1 MEGIFTESKM
11 NLVDLVNKNHF
22 NKNVEKFP
30 DFKAGDTVAVSV
42 RITEGAKSRLQRFEG
57 VCIATKYSVTNTDGH
72 FRIRKISSG
81 YGVERVFPFHS
92 PNVEKIELI
101 KRGKVR
107 RAKHFYLR
115 ERTGKAARIETDYSA
130 AKK

>member
-1 MEGIFTESKM
+1 M
-11 NLVDLVNKNHF
+11 NLVDLVNKNYF

-30 DFKAGDTVAVSV
+30 QFKAGDTVSVSV
-42 RITEGAKSRLQRFEG
+42 RITEGNKTRIQKFEG
-57 VCIATKYSVTNTDGH
+57 TCIAMKGSRTNTDGH
-72 FRIRKISSG
+72 FRVRKLSNG

-92 PNVEKIELI
+92 PNVEAIELV

-115 ERTGKAARIETDYSA
+115 ERTGKAAKITTDYSS
-130 AKK
+130 KK

>member
-1 MEGIFTESKM
+1 M

-30 DFKAGDTVAVSV
+30 SFKAGDSVAVSV
-42 RITEGAKSRLQRFEG
+42 RITEGNKTRLQKFEG
-57 VCIATKYSVTNTDGH
+57 TVIAIKGSPSNTDGH
-72 FRIRKISSG
+72 FRVRKLSNGI
-81 YGVERVFPFHS
+81 GVERVFPFHS
-92 PNVEKIELI
+92 PSVEEVKLV

-115 ERTGKAARIETDYSA
+115 SRTGKAARIETDYSS
-130 AKK
+130 KK

>member
-1 MEGIFTESKM
+1 MEFKM
-11 NLVDLVNKNHF
+11 NLVDLVNKNHM
-22 NKNVEKFP
+22 KKDLAKFD
-30 DFKAGDTVAVSV
+30 DFKSGDTVTVSV
-42 RITEGAKSRLQRFEG
+42 RITEGSKSRLQKFEG
-57 VCIATKYSVTNTDGH
+57 IVIAMKGNRGTIDGH
-72 FRIRKISSG
+72 FRVRKISSG

-92 PNVEKIELI
+92 PNVEEVKLI

-115 ERTGKAARIETDYSA
+115 SRTGKGARIETDYA